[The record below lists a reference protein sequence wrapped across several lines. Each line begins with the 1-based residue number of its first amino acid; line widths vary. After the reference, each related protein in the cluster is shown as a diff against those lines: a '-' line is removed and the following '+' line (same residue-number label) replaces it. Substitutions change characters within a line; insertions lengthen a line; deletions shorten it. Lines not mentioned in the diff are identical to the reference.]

1 MNSFKP
7 DSPYCC
13 GGLSLACQYWI
24 FYQLPTIPSRSRS
37 HENLV
42 SPERSRCDVK
52 GCHPH
57 LERDPI
63 FPPKGVAHQVRD
75 EPLSLEL

>member
-24 FYQLPTIPSRSRS
+24 FYQLATIPSHSRS

-42 SPERSRCDVK
+42 SPEWSRCNGKQAVTHIWNGTPSSLLK
-52 GCHPH
+52 VW
-57 LERDPI
+57 PI
-63 FPPKGVAHQVRD
+63 KPRMNHSP
-75 EPLSLEL
+75 